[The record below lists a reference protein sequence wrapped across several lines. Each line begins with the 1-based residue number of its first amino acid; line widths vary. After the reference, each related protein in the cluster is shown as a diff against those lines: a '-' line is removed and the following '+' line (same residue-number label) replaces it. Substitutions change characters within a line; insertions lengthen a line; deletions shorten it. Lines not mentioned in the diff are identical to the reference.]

1 MADGRVARFEVPD
14 DATQEDVMREA
25 SRLKSPAK
33 EQPKPRNRGLGIPML
48 DKAVSGANEALLG
61 FGQGLENVGA
71 FITDPLVRMV
81 GGKDVLENER
91 KARAGRWDTA
101 SRTISPNA
109 DPTART
115 VGQVAAAM
123 VTPVPKIAGVG
134 KVAATANRAIQG
146 AMGGAAV
153 RASDQS
159 AAMPATIGAAAN
171 VLLPPVLSKIAQ
183 SAPGRAVGRA
193 VGRAGAPLVSAA
205 DDASE
210 AILSRVRPAT
220 GLPYTQMPQLPPPS
234 APVTAPLAGLGRKA
248 EARAARFK
256 ALGIDD
262 PTTGMVT
269 RDPNA
274 FSFEQ
279 NAAKIQGA
287 GDDLQRQIRNVE
299 TSLVDK
305 GRELVRRSGG
315 APGQEDTGLA
325 LQRALQPRLENLRQG
340 VDAAERGLAGQGD
353 DLVRSLGGARGAEET
368 GRSAQS
374 VLDTKRAEMQ
384 QVTSKLYTAV
394 REARGEV
401 SAGPLNP
408 LRDALDDPMLTDNPA
423 FDQMREGIMRRMQ
436 RLGMAGQSG
445 LLRNE
450 SVATVGQAEELRK
463 FIGGLGDGRDPAV
476 KMVRSRLI
484 DALDDGVVESV
495 GDDAFKAARA
505 SARARFEEFSK
516 TFAGRVADEGI
527 APEALTRR
535 VLGDGTS
542 LADLRAMRQSL
553 TTGTP
558 EQAARGTQAWNGI
571 RAQAVDDLLS
581 ASRTPDGALDRNAL
595 ARRFVRSAPK
605 MREILGA
612 DDFNNLRRLVAAS
625 RDRAATARLEEF
637 SGTLAGRIASEGVA
651 PEGIT
656 GRILSSR
663 TSLADLRNLR
673 QTLGTNEAGSAA
685 WKGLRAQAVDD
696 LLSRSTN
703 DEGKLLGGQLSRDFY
718 KQSAKFRELLD
729 PADFKQL
736 RRLVQA
742 SRDATVAP
750 PMSSVNYSNTAIT
763 QANLFDGMKEPVKQG
778 WAKFLIKTA
787 AKHGAAFA
795 AGGPPANIGVIVGEQ
810 VAASAAQKRAADQ
823 FARQIELARNP
834 EQVAA
839 LMRSMQK
846 AAESNPAVA
855 SLMERWQNLAGGSGA
870 AQGAAA
876 AEASGY

>member
-1 MADGRVARFEVPD
+1 
-14 DATQEDVMREA
+14 
-25 SRLKSPAK
+25 
-33 EQPKPRNRGLGIPML
+33 ML
-48 DKAVSGANEALLG
+48 DKALSGANEALLG

-153 RASDQS
+153 RDSDQS

-220 GLPYTQMPQLPPPS
+220 GLPYTPMPQLPPPS
-234 APVTAPLAGLGRKA
+234 APVAAPLAGLGRKA

-256 ALGIDD
+256 ALGIDE

-305 GRELVRRSGG
+305 GRELVRNS
-315 APGQEDTGLA
+315 
-325 LQRALQPRLENLRQG
+325 
-340 VDAAERGLAGQGD
+340 
-353 DLVRSLGGARGAEET
+353 GGARGAEST
-368 GRSAQS
+368 GAAVQD

-384 QVTSKLYTAV
+384 KVTSGLYTAV

-408 LRDALDDPMLTDNPA
+408 LREALDDPMLTDNPA
-423 FDQMREGIMRRMQ
+423 FDQMREGIMRRMR
-436 RLGMAGQSG
+436 RLGMAGDTG
-445 LLRNE
+445 LLRND

-463 FIGGLGDGRDPAV
+463 FIGGLGDSRDPSV

-484 DALDDGVVESV
+484 DALDDGVVDTV
-495 GDDAFKAARA
+495 GDDAFKVARA
-505 SARARFEEFSK
+505 SARERFEEFSK
-516 TFAGRVADEGI
+516 TFAGRVADEKI
-527 APEALTRR
+527 APELLTKRI
-535 VLGDGTS
+535 LGDGVPLS
-542 LADLRAMRQSL
+542 DLRAMRKSML
-553 TTGTP
+553 TGTP
-558 EQAARGTQAWNGI
+558 EQQARG
-571 RAQAVDDLLS
+571 
-581 ASRTPDGALDRNAL
+581 
-595 ARRFVRSAPK
+595 
-605 MREILGA
+605 ME
-612 DDFNNLRRLVAAS
+612 
-625 RDRAATARLEEF
+625 
-637 SGTLAGRIASEGVA
+637 
-651 PEGIT
+651 
-656 GRILSSR
+656 
-663 TSLADLRNLR
+663 
-673 QTLGTNEAGSAA
+673 A
-685 WKGLRAQAVDD
+685 WKGIRAQAVDD

-742 SRDATVAP
+742 SKDATVAP

-763 QANLFDGMKEPVKQG
+763 QANLFDGLKEPVKQG
-778 WAKFLIKTA
+778 WGKFLAKTA
-787 AKHGAAFA
+787 AKHAVAFA
-795 AGGPPANIGVIVGEQ
+795 SGGPPANIGVIIGEQ
-810 VAASAAQKRAADQ
+810 VVASAAQKKAADQ
-823 FARQIELARNP
+823 FARQIEMARNP

-846 AAESNPAVA
+846 VAESNPAVA
-855 SLMERWQNLAGGSGA
+855 SLMERWQNLAAGRGA
-870 AQGAAA
+870 ATGAAA
-876 AEASGY
+876 SQASGY